1 MYQVSNEEVSKI
13 HNAMYFLRSGNMETA
28 MKYLEPVWERLN
40 KEQSDYLDNKIDEA
54 YGVQKKNNL
63 LSIWS
68 MFNVNLDDEH
78 PYSIGTK
85 ITIDGI
91 DEEEIVTGKTYLSLW
106 KDTDRLMT
114 KYREKLGDH
123 VFIEGYIVQ
132 NSRLSIEHN
141 KIRVIL
147 GS

>member
-1 MYQVSNEEVSKI
+1 
-13 HNAMYFLRSGNMETA
+13 MYFLRARNIEQA

-40 KEQSDYLDNKIDEA
+40 KEQSEYLDNKIDEA
-54 YGVQKKNNL
+54 YQIQKKNGL
-63 LSIWS
+63 QSIWS
-68 MFNVNLDDEH
+68 IFNVNLEDEH

-91 DEEEIVTGKTYLSLW
+91 DEEEMVTGKTYLNLW

-114 KYREKLGDH
+114 KYREELGDH
-123 VFIEGYIVQ
+123 VFIEGY
-132 NSRLSIEHN
+132 NLKNN
-141 KIRVIL
+141 KIKVIL